1 MGDDRLYE
9 KNPIFTLYFNGYFY
23 INSIV
28 FFIIIPI
35 FYIRCKLD
43 DINNIKKNNPTLKNN
58 IYMYRHIFAFI
69 FIFLLPFIYT
79 LWAYLYPTPND
90 RGASALFAYLLLIM
104 SCIIAVIFYLFHFYN
119 MYKKSKKYNF
129 NEKTFLYSFIFFI
142 VFNIVYII
150 TNKYGYIPKEK
161 LLKNKDELKKIR
173 KIIREENKI
182 KKNK

>member
-1 MGDDRLYE
+1 MGDDRLYK
-9 KNPIFTLYFNGYFY
+9 KNPIYTLYEKGFLY
-23 INSIV
+23 INIIV
-28 FFIIIPI
+28 FLIIIPI

-43 DINNIKKNNPTLKNN
+43 DINNIKKKDPTLKNN
-58 IYMYRHIFAFI
+58 IYMYRYIIAFI

-79 LWAYLYPTPND
+79 LWTYLYPTPDD
-90 RGASALFAYLLLIM
+90 RGASALLAYLLLIM
-104 SCIIAVIFYLFHFYN
+104 SSIIIIISYLFHIYN
-119 MYKKSKKYNF
+119 MYKKNKKYSF
-129 NEKTFLYSFIFFI
+129 NERTFLYSFIFFI

-150 TNKYGYIPKEK
+150 TLKYGYIPKEK

>member
-58 IYMYRHIFAFI
+58 IYLYEYIIYFLLYFCYPLFIHCGHIYIQLRMIGEHRVFLHIF
-69 FIFLLPFIYT
+69 Y
-79 LWAYLYPTPND
+79 
-90 RGASALFAYLLLIM
+90 
-104 SCIIAVIFYLFHFYN
+104 
-119 MYKKSKKYNF
+119 
-129 NEKTFLYSFIFFI
+129 
-142 VFNIVYII
+142 
-150 TNKYGYIPKEK
+150 
-161 LLKNKDELKKIR
+161 
-173 KIIREENKI
+173 
-182 KKNK
+182 

>member
-1 MGDDRLYE
+1 MGDDRLY
-9 KNPIFTLYFNGYFY
+9 KTNSIYTLYEKGFIY
-23 INSIV
+23 INIIV

-43 DINNIKKNNPTLKNN
+43 DINNIKKNDPTLKNN
-58 IYMYRHIFAFI
+58 IYLYRYIIAFL

-79 LWAYLYPTPND
+79 LWSYLYPNPND
-90 RGASALFAYLLLIM
+90 FGASALFAYLLLII
-104 SCIIAVIFYLFHFYN
+104 SSIIIIISYLFHIYN

-129 NEKTFLYSFIFFI
+129 NERTFLYSFIFFI

-150 TNKYGYIPKEK
+150 TLKYGYIPKEK
-161 LLKNKDELKKIR
+161 LLKNKVELKKIR